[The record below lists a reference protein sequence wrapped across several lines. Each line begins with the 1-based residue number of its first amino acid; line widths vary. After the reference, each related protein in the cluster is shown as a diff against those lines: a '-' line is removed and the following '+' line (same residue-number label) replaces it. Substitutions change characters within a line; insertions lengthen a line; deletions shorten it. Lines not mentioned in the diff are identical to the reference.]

1 MPTIQVR
8 GANYYYQVA
17 GSGPET
23 VVFAHGF
30 LMNGDMFHP
39 QIEALQKDYRCL
51 AFDWRG
57 QGRSEATATG
67 YDMDELFLDAVEF
80 IQKLEAA
87 PCHWV
92 GLSMGGFVGIR
103 LGARRPELLK
113 SLVLAETSAEAEDP
127 KKRVKWKTLAYIFR
141 VFGVGPVKN
150 PITKTLF
157 GKKILH
163 DPSRQEIVKKFQD
176 HWDHLDKAATMM
188 TAMAIFHRKSVVE
201 ELGRISIP
209 TLIITGDQDIARTS
223 EEAKRMKE
231 LIPHSQLVVISG
243 AGHSSSIEEPESFT
257 NALKAFWKTLK
268 EESRK

>member
-1 MPTIQVR
+1 MPTVQVR
-8 GANYYYQVA
+8 GANYFYQEA
-17 GSGPET
+17 GSGTET
-23 VVFAHGF
+23 IVFAHGF
-30 LMNGDMFHP
+30 LMNGDMFQP
-39 QIEALQKDYRCL
+39 QIEALQKDYRCI

-57 QGRSEATATG
+57 QGRSEATPDG
-67 YDMDELFLDAVEF
+67 YDMDELYLDALELLE
-80 IQKLEAA
+80 KLNAI

-103 LGARRPELLK
+103 IGARKPELLK

-127 KKRVKWKTLAYIFR
+127 RKMIKWKTLAYIFR
-141 VFGVGPVKN
+141 FFGVGPVKK

-157 GKKILH
+157 GQKILN
-163 DPSRQEIVKKFQD
+163 DPSRQDVVARFQSN
-176 HWDHLDKAATMM
+176 WDRLDKAATMK

-201 ELGRISIP
+201 ELPKISVP

-223 EEAKRMKE
+223 DEAKRMKD
-231 LIPHSQLVVISG
+231 LIPNSQLVVIPG

-268 EESRK
+268 EESQK